1 MDEGKGR
8 LGTDL
13 SDGEL
18 VRCTLDGDAAA
29 FEALLLRYQPLVQG
43 YARHLMGQDPIAED
57 LIQESFIR
65 AFTGL
70 ASLEDPQRFGAW
82 LKSIVWRQCRDW
94 VRRRRATAVRIDG
107 PFALAASEAV
117 LSHDPADDLWLAGLE
132 QTIEEMSDGSRIALA
147 MYYVLDE
154 PQLRIAAFLEVPL
167 GTVKRR
173 ISDGCREVRAVL
185 GAQPLDAQ
193 ERRRFVDQV
202 KSLLRPH
209 LHKSKDTP

>member
-1 MDEGKGR
+1 MDEGIGQP
-8 LGTDL
+8 GTG
-13 SDGEL
+13 SGDGEL
-18 VRCTLDGDAAA
+18 VRCTLAGDAAA
-29 FEALLLRYQPLVQG
+29 FELLLLRYQPLVQS

-65 AFTGL
+65 AFTSL

-94 VRRRRATAVRIDG
+94 VRRRRATAVRVDEQ
-107 PFALAASEAV
+107 FALSATETACA
-117 LSHDPADDLWLAGLE
+117 HDPADDLWLAGLE

-154 PQLRIAAFLEVPL
+154 PQARIAAFLEVPL

-173 ISDGCREVRAVL
+173 IFDGCREVRAVL
-185 GAQPLDAQ
+185 GVQALDAH
-193 ERRRFVDQV
+193 ERRRFVDQ
-202 KSLLRPH
+202 L
-209 LHKSKDTP
+209 